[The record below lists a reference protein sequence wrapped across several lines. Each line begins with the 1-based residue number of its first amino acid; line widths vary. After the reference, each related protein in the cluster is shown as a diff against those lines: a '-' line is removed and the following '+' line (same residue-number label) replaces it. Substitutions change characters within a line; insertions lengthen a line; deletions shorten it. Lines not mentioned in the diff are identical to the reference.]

1 MIPAQQEAP
10 SRRGLAP
17 DLTSLTMLELR
28 PIAAMAMTIMNLLN
42 SFKGRKTLA
51 FTPLA
56 RAKVVIKDAR
66 TK

>member
-1 MIPAQQEAP
+1 
-10 SRRGLAP
+10 LAP

-28 PIAAMAMTIMNLLN
+28 PIAAMAMMIMNLLS

-56 RAKVVIKDAR
+56 RAKVVIKEAR